1 MKQKMMIRQ
10 ALTGAELESAKKIRE
25 RVFVDEQNIPA
36 HLVEDSDN
44 DSAIHVL
51 LSENGQAMA
60 TARMFVGDND
70 EGIIARVAVLP
81 ACRGKGYGKLLVE
94 ELVSI
99 ASEMKIR
106 RLSLK
111 PHTYLEK
118 FYARL
123 GFAKIAGETEI
134 VGEHL
139 LITMEKYLSN

>member
-1 MKQKMMIRQ
+1 MMIRQ
-10 ALTGAELESAKKIRE
+10 ALTDAELESAKIIRE
-25 RVFVDEQNIPA
+25 RVFVDEQKIPA

-44 DSAIHVL
+44 DSAVHVL
-51 LSENGQAMA
+51 LSENYQDMA
-60 TARMFVGDND
+60 TARMFVSDNL

-81 ACRGKGYGKLLVE
+81 VYRGKGCGKLLVE

-111 PHTYLEK
+111 PHAYLEM
-118 FYARL
+118 FYTGL
-123 GFAKIAGETEI
+123 GFTTVAGETEK

-139 LITMEKYLSN
+139 LITMEKFLSQ